1 VPPRTLAL
9 TLTTLAALAATSC
22 REPRAWSAPGW
33 RPAAPPQRIVAASV
47 FATEVLLEIAPRE
60 RIAAVHVLAADPRY
74 SVVAAAARGLPAVG
88 AEPEQ
93 LLAVAPDLVVC
104 DAFTRP
110 ETLALLGAADVPVVR
125 TASPAGFADIA
136 ANVRHVGRLCHLE
149 AEAERLVARM
159 DEQLRALATRAPEL
173 AAWRIANLDG
183 ALHTHGRGSLFAA
196 VATAAGARS
205 IAAEHGVGPFRKL
218 ELETLLAWQP
228 DALVVGGEP
237 LAGGELPAWL
247 RQRPGLGQ
255 LACVAR
261 GRLVQLPGP
270 LLGSTSHLLA
280 GAAQRLQQELLR
292 RGPP

>member
-1 VPPRTLAL
+1 MPRTLAL
-9 TLTTLAALAATSC
+9 TLTALAALAATSC

-33 RPAAPPQRIVAASV
+33 RPTAPPQRIVAASV
-47 FATEVLLEIAPRE
+47 FATEVLLEIAPRQ

-74 SVVAAAARGLPAVG
+74 SAVAAAARGLPAVG

-93 LLAVAPDLVVC
+93 LLAVRPDLVVC

-125 TASPAGFADIA
+125 TANPSDFADIA
-136 ANVRHVGRLCHLE
+136 ANVRHLGRLCHLE

-159 DEQLRALATRAPEL
+159 DGQLRALAIRAPEL
-173 AAWRIANLDG
+173 GSWRVANLDG

-196 VATAAGARS
+196 VAAAAGARS
-205 IAAEHGVGPFRKL
+205 LAAERGVGPFRKL

-228 DALVVGGEP
+228 DALVVGSTE
-237 LAGGELPAWL
+237 LAGNELPDWL
-247 RQRPGLGQ
+247 RQLPGVGQ
-255 LACVAR
+255 LACVGA
-261 GRLVQLPGP
+261 GRVVQLPGP

-280 GAAQRLQQELLR
+280 AAAQQLQRELLR